1 MPMLEPDVRVGRVPA
16 LRILIMNG
24 PNLGTLGRRQPEIYG
39 TETLSQIVARVRAH
53 GARRG
58 ASTDHFQSNHEGALI
73 DRLEQLDYDA
83 IVINPGALGHT
94 SYALHDALVA
104 AGKPVV
110 EVHIS
115 DISKREPWR
124 RISLLEP
131 IARHRI
137 VGHGAQGYIEAIDL
151 LVDERDQ
158 PAGV

>member
-1 MPMLEPDVRVGRVPA
+1 MAVLEPDVRVGRPPR

-39 TETLSQIVARVRAH
+39 TETLPQIVARVRAH
-53 GARRG
+53 AARRG
-58 ASTDHFQSNHEGALI
+58 ASTDHLQPNHEGALI
-73 DRLEQLDYDA
+73 DRLERVDYDA

-104 AGKPVV
+104 AARPVV

-115 DISKREPWR
+115 DITKREPWR
-124 RISLLEP
+124 RLSLIEP

-137 VGHGAQGYIEAIDL
+137 VGHGAQGYIEAVDL
-151 LVDERDQ
+151 LLADRAE
-158 PAGV
+158 AG